1 MSKAVIFD
9 FDGTLVDSKKAINQ
23 CFQRITERIAPERV
37 NYAKNI
43 LIGPPL
49 RETVSNILGLEYKN
63 KLDEFINQ
71 FIEMHDEKVIMYT
84 QPYSQVTE
92 TLKKLYEEKIS
103 MVVATNK
110 REVPTIKLI
119 NYYNWQSYFLS
130 IECSDSHKSMRNKDE
145 IVHDIIKKNNIFKKS
160 YFVGDTVNDG
170 LSANRNQLQ
179 FIRANYGYGLNQNW
193 SDVRICKKIGAFIDL
208 ESILI

>member
-1 MSKAVIFD
+1 MSKAIIFD

-23 CFQRITERIAPERV
+23 CFQRITERIAPERI

-49 RETVSNILGLEYKN
+49 RETASQILGLEYKN

-84 QPYSQVTE
+84 QPYPYVTE
-92 TLKKLYEEKIS
+92 TLKKLHKEKIS

-119 NYYNWQSYFLS
+119 NYYNWEDYFIS
-130 IECSDSHKSMRNKDE
+130 IECSDSRKSIRNKDGM
-145 IVHDIIKKNNIFKKS
+145 VRDIIKKNDIFKKS

-193 SDVRICKKIGAFIDL
+193 SGVRISKLIGAFIDL

>member
-1 MSKAVIFD
+1 
-9 FDGTLVDSKKAINQ
+9 
-23 CFQRITERIAPERV
+23 
-37 NYAKNI
+37 
-43 LIGPPL
+43 
-49 RETVSNILGLEYKN
+49 
-63 KLDEFINQ
+63 
-71 FIEMHDEKVIMYT
+71 
-84 QPYSQVTE
+84 
-92 TLKKLYEEKIS
+92 

-119 NYYNWQSYFLS
+119 NYYNWQNYFIS

-145 IVHDIIKKNNIFKKS
+145 MVQDIIKKNNIFKKS

-179 FIRANYGYGLNQNW
+179 FIRANYGYGLYQNW
-193 SDVRICKKIGAFIDL
+193 SGVRISKLIGAFIDL